1 MNTQISFQNIETAS
15 QPGLEA
21 SILVMVKRR
30 VERYLPR
37 VTPDTPAALKVT
49 VEKSRHR
56 DYHRISIE
64 LAVSGITL
72 AVREEG
78 QHLLDTVGKA
88 FDELERELLRHVAR
102 QRQDEAWR
110 RHEQRE
116 ELRRLKRAI
125 AAGPPTA
132 VEEFGKVV
140 RDLMPRLQQFVE
152 REMAALRARADL
164 NPGYPTPQDIVDEVL
179 ARAFQRLG
187 QRPKDLEPLQWLYKI
202 VHEVLNDE
210 ARHSPRER
218 PRDFTLEEQ
227 DQGVYQLWRPE
238 EMLRMKDVAPVSEA
252 TPEANL
258 EEQDVRA
265 YFHDVLAK
273 MPNNWR
279 RAIWLTQAEGIP
291 VAKVAQMMGTSE
303 TELKRW
309 VQLGDDYL
317 RARLR
322 EAGYELAPPG
332 KPGVSWFEPTP
343 AVQTGLLEALD
354 DVMQGAQ

>member
-15 QPGLEA
+15 RPGLEA
-21 SILVMVKRR
+21 SILVMVKRH
-30 VERYLPR
+30 VERYLAR
-37 VTPDTPAALKVT
+37 VTPTTPAELQVNVA
-49 VEKSRHR
+49 KSRHR
-56 DYHRISIE
+56 DYYRISIK
-64 LAVSGITL
+64 LVLSGITL

-88 FDELERELLRHVAR
+88 FDELERELLRHIAR
-102 QRQDEAWR
+102 VRQEEAWHR
-110 RHEQRE
+110 
-116 ELRRLKRAI
+116 
-125 AAGPPTA
+125 
-132 VEEFGKVV
+132 
-140 RDLMPRLQQFVE
+140 
-152 REMAALRARADL
+152 
-164 NPGYPTPQDIVDEVL
+164 
-179 ARAFQRLG
+179 
-187 QRPKDLEPLQWLYKI
+187 
-202 VHEVLNDE
+202 HEVLNHE
-210 ARHSPRER
+210 ARRSPRER

-252 TPEANL
+252 TPETSL

-291 VAKVAQMMGTSE
+291 VAEVAQMMGTSE
-303 TELKRW
+303 TEIKRW

-332 KPGVSWFEPTP
+332 KPGGGWFEPTP
-343 AVQTGLLEALD
+343 AVQTGLLDALD
-354 DVMQGAQ
+354 DVMQGVK

>member
-15 QPGLEA
+15 RPGLEA
-21 SILVMVKRR
+21 SILVMVKRH

-37 VTPDTPAALKVT
+37 VTPATPAELHVN

-56 DYHRISIE
+56 DYHRVSVQ
-64 LAVSGITL
+64 LAFSGITL
-72 AVREEG
+72 AVRQEG
-78 QHLLDTVGKA
+78 QHLLDTVRKA
-88 FDELERELLRHVAR
+88 FEELEGELLRHIAR
-102 QRQDEAWR
+102 LRQEEAWR

-125 AAGPPTA
+125 AAGPAAA

-140 RDLMPRLQQFVE
+140 RDLMPRLQQFVA

-202 VHEVLNDE
+202 GHEVLNDE
-210 ARHSPRER
+210 ARHSPRDR
-218 PRDFTLEEQ
+218 PRDVTLREQ

-238 EMLRMKDVAPVSEA
+238 EMRRMRDLAPVSEA
-252 TPEANL
+252 TPEGDL
-258 EEQDVRA
+258 EQQDVRE

-279 RAIWLTQAEGIP
+279 RAIWLTQAEAIP

-303 TELKRW
+303 TEVKRW

-332 KPGVSWFEPTP
+332 KPGGAWFEPTP
-343 AVQTGLLEALD
+343 AVQSGLLDALD
-354 DVMQGAQ
+354 DVMQGAK